1 MKRFG
6 AAIAATVGLAA
17 FSAAQDAAVERV
29 RATAPATALGETG
42 SLKMLEEERGEVVDI
57 NAAPAAAPK
66 FRVTVQMNV
75 EHQSNAALSPAQH
88 VDDWL
93 LLPSLE
99 VGWNTPLGHGFSL
112 DLAVR
117 ADLAKY
123 LRLDESTYWGSS
135 ATALLEYRARPQW
148 PRLYVG
154 GQGYRYDLID
164 PSREIT
170 RAGALLAGFD
180 VSWAFHGGRT
190 QLAAG
195 YQFAKYWASPAAED
209 RLSHAVFITATRQL
223 HGALY
228 AQLAYSFQSTA
239 FDRQNILD
247 ADGLHERNDRR
258 QTASAALI
266 YAFSNDAFLR
276 LYATYMRNH
285 SNNPFADYEN
295 FTGGIGS
302 ALTLRF

>member
-6 AAIAATVGLAA
+6 AAFAATVGLAGFA
-17 FSAAQDAAVERV
+17 CAQEAAIERV
-29 RATAPATALGETG
+29 RASTLAVSMGETG
-42 SLKMLEEERGEVVDI
+42 SLKMIEEERGEVVDI
-57 NAAPAAAPK
+57 NAEPAAAPK

-75 EHQSNAALSPAQH
+75 EHQSNAALSPAHH

-99 VGWNTPLGHGFSL
+99 AGWNTPLGRGFSL

-123 LRLDESTYWGSS
+123 FRLDANTYWGSS

-148 PRLYVG
+148 PRIYVG

-164 PSREIT
+164 LSREIT

-195 YQFAKYWASPAAED
+195 YQFAKYWASPAVED
-209 RLSHAVFITATRQL
+209 RVSNAVFVTATRQL

-228 AQLAYSFQSTA
+228 AQVAYSFQATA
-239 FDRQNILD
+239 LDRQSILD
-247 ADGLHERNDRR
+247 REGLHDRNDNR
-258 QTASAALI
+258 QTVSAGLI

-276 LYATYMRNH
+276 LYATYLRNH